1 MRVVLQRVTKANVI
15 VDNEVIGEIGDG
27 YVALVGITHTDTEKE
42 IEYIVNKIINLR
54 VFEDEFGKMNIS
66 LADRNASIL
75 SISQFTL
82 YGDTRKG
89 RRPNFMQAAKPDI
102 AKERYQYFNQLL
114 RQNGVHVETGSF
126 GAMMD
131 VHLTNNGPV
140 TIILDSDDM

>member
-102 AKERYQYFNQLL
+102 AKERYEYFNQLL